1 MALVDL
7 SNICLWVAQ
16 TLAKCK
22 LLSCTSE
29 GEWVF
34 LRRFGGGGVGGV
46 EDVYSVCPIVAPLH
60 LVMSLGVVRLVN

>member
-16 TLAKCK
+16 TLTKCK

-29 GEWVF
+29 REW
-34 LRRFGGGGVGGV
+34 G
-46 EDVYSVCPIVAPLH
+46 I
-60 LVMSLGVVRLVN
+60 LGVVEGGWRMCALFGP

>member
-29 GEWVF
+29 GEWGF
-34 LRRFGGGGVGGV
+34 FSGGVWGV
-46 EDVYSVCPIVAPLH
+46 EDVCSVWPIVAPIH

>member
-34 LRRFGGGGVGGV
+34 LRRFGGGGWSGGGGCV
-46 EDVYSVCPIVAPLH
+46 VCLSH
-60 LVMSLGVVRLVN
+60 SGTSSLGNEFGSGEAC